1 MCIAQKT
8 LKSMPSSSP
17 EINQDNDELDDFIY
31 TPKSGATSPILSPPA
46 TERHSI
52 MTPPTEENFH
62 FDQQSTITPVVS
74 SSEQSLLSF
83 SVLFIRLRFN
93 LI

>member
-31 TPKSGATSPILSPPA
+31 TPKSGATSPISSPPG

-52 MTPPTEENFH
+52 ITASTEENFH
-62 FDQQSTITPVVS
+62 FDQQSTITSVVN
-74 SSEQSLLSF
+74 SSEQSLL
-83 SVLFIRLRFN
+83 LFFFLSYLFD
-93 LI
+93 